1 MDAVELFEEHNK
13 LAVGLLLLGV
23 IGAFS
28 LPYFTS
34 GENPMNP
41 ATGPESVGFCDKL
54 QPTLRTNCTVT
65 SSGDVPVRTC
75 NVSVNADREA
85 QFQLIAEN
93 GGSHKFITVSAGSS
107 GTVTR
112 NASKFRTLVAGPM
125 NPDTGQK
132 CTEKYL
138 FRVFS

>member
-1 MDAVELFEEHNK
+1 MIVCEQIQPALEARCNVVSRD
-13 LAVGLLLLGV
+13 GV
-23 IGAFS
+23 A
-28 LPYFTS
+28 
-34 GENPMNP
+34 
-41 ATGPESVGFCDKL
+41 
-54 QPTLRTNCTVT
+54 
-65 SSGDVPVRTC
+65 VRTC
-75 NVSVNADREA
+75 SVSVNADREA

-93 GGSHKFITVSAGSS
+93 GGPHKFITVSAGSS